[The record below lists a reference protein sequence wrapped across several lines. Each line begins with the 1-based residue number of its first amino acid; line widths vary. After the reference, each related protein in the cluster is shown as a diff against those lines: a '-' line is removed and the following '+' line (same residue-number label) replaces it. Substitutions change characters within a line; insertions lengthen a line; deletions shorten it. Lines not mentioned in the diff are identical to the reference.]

1 MDVLLR
7 RLDVEGWRSHSGV
20 GQLLGLLRGWQEK
33 SWLWRWIPSFGAL
46 LVGLVLVLAPLM
58 PSAMIGMLLGAG
70 GGFWLL
76 WTLAGEREGRWS
88 GVHLLVLL
96 YWGVALLATV
106 LSPVPRAAMVGL
118 VKLTLYLLF
127 FALAERVMRNERWR
141 SRLLTVY
148 LLTALLV
155 SVEGVRQWIFGAE
168 PLATW
173 TDPESALANVTR
185 VYSFLGNPNL
195 LAGYLLPSVPLS
207 AAAIAVWR
215 GWLPKLLAVVM
226 LGMNTASLILTF
238 SRGGW
243 LGLTVAAIAGVLL
256 LGVWYWPRLPLKWR
270 RWGVPT
276 VGGLAIALCI
286 AGIVSVPALRERA
299 ASIFVARDDSSNN
312 FRINVWTAVQQMI
325 WARPWL
331 GIGPGNVAFNQ
342 IYPLYQVN
350 VRFTALS
357 AYSIF
362 LEILVEV
369 GVIGFGVFLWLLAVL
384 ADRAWRCLQGLRTT
398 GDAQGFWLM
407 GTLATMVGM
416 LTHGLVD
423 TIWFRPEVATLWWL
437 MVAIVASF
445 APLGGWTENTAAKDA
460 DAERSI

>member
-7 RLDVEGWRSHSGV
+7 RLDMEGWRSHSGV
-20 GQLLGLLRGWQEK
+20 GRLLGLLQGWQEK
-33 SWLWRWIPSFGAL
+33 SWLGRWLPHCAAL

-58 PSAMIGMLLGAG
+58 PSGMIGMLLAAG

-96 YWGVALLATV
+96 YWGIALLATV

-118 VKLTLYLLF
+118 SKLTLYLLF

-155 SVEGVRQWIFGAE
+155 SVEGIRQWIFGAE

-243 LGLTVAAIAGVLL
+243 LGLVAATIAGVGL
-256 LGVWYWPRLPLKWR
+256 LGIWFWPRLPLQWR

-286 AGIVSVPALRERA
+286 GAIVSVAPLRERA
-299 ASIFVARDDSSNN
+299 ASIFVARGDSSNN

-369 GVIGFGVFLWLLAVL
+369 GVMGFSVFLWLLAVL
-384 ADRAWRCLQGLRTT
+384 ADRAWRCLQALRTT
-398 GDAQGFWLM
+398 ANPQGFWLM
-407 GTLATMVGM
+407 GAVASMVGM

-445 APLGGWTENTAAKDA
+445 APLADRTENTAANGL
-460 DAERSI
+460 DAEPST